1 MEQNLKVSVCMI
13 TYGHE
18 KFVEEAING
27 VLIQN
32 CDFEVE
38 LIIANDCSPDRTDEV
53 IQNILENHPRASR
66 IKYIRHDE
74 NLGMMANFV
83 FAMHQCRGSYVA
95 LCEGDDYWSDPQK
108 LQKQIDFLDANP
120 EYIMSSHDT
129 YVVNENG
136 TRIRDSIFSDF
147 HKTDYSKEQLINSPF
162 LMPLTMCFR
171 NIITEFPK
179 EFFEVKNGDIFLIS
193 LLGQYGMS
201 KFQEEILPASYR
213 QHAGGICSMISEL
226 EKEYQRKNTFYKLF
240 YYYHHINKRTN
251 TAYHFLINY
260 KKTILRLIEVNLQER
275 QTGIS
280 LRLYLEF
287 LVKCIQNSLWKE
299 CAYIT
304 VDYLKL
310 VKKQIIE

>member
-38 LIIANDCSPDRTDEV
+38 LIIANDCSPDTTDDV
-53 IQNILENHPRASR
+53 IKNIIESHPKSSW

-74 NLGMMANFV
+74 NLGMMPNFI
-83 FAMHQCRGSYVA
+83 FAMQQCKGNYIA
-95 LCEGDDYWSDPQK
+95 LCEGDDYWNDPQK
-108 LQKQIDFLDANP
+108 LQKQIDFLEANP
-120 EYIMSSHDT
+120 EYVMSCHDT
-129 YVVNENG
+129 YVVDEKG

-147 HKTDYSKEQLINSPF
+147 HKIDYTKEQLINSPF
-162 LMPLTMCFR
+162 VMPLTMCFR
-171 NIITEFPK
+171 NVITEFPK
-179 EFFEVKNGDIFLIS
+179 EFIEVKNGDMFLIS
-193 LLGQYGMS
+193 LLGNYGMS
-201 KFQEEILPASYR
+201 KFQEEIIPASYR
-213 QHAGGICSMISEL
+213 QHIGGVCSMISEL

-240 YYYHHINKRTN
+240 CYYHHINERTN

-304 VDYLKL
+304 LDYLKL
-310 VKKQIIE
+310 VKNKL